1 MKLTRN
7 INLHGVVLTID
18 EDAYQL
24 LKDYLS
30 DIESRLPAD
39 EQKDVMDDVESRI
52 AELLQSALFA
62 QKGQSVT
69 IDMVRDVRTRIGE
82 PDEFG
87 ENKRPAIKREP
98 KITRQ
103 GVGRVLTIVL
113 KAILIIIA
121 VQLFF
126 PVLAVVFG
134 LLVAFFGISI
144 GGIAVIPALG
154 LELFDGSTAWTW
166 LLCLSVAVAVSMPIF
181 MIVYWIVKYSR
192 EHRHP
197 SLRFWLISL
206 LVWVLSLCGLVASAD
221 KALKVNNTDWA
232 TVMEYLDEIDDD
244 ASIVNEVREVDAFHA
259 IELSGAMKAEIHV
272 GQPQEVKVRF
282 DRLGEVETT
291 VEDGVLRVLGKG
303 NHGGRAVIS
312 VPTLDALSLSG
323 ASKIDIDGDVDS
335 LRLDAVGASKID
347 AEELTVKDLHLNVS
361 GASKAEVYV
370 TGTLWAQAA
379 GASKI
384 TYHGNPEV
392 LQSLA
397 VGASRIKRD

>member
-69 IDMVRDVRTRIGE
+69 IDIVRDVRTRIGE

>member
-82 PDEFG
+82 PNEFG

-121 VQLFF
+121 IQLFF
-126 PVLAVVFG
+126 PV
-134 LLVAFFGISI
+134 
-144 GGIAVIPALG
+144 
-154 LELFDGSTAWTW
+154 
-166 LLCLSVAVAVSMPIF
+166 
-181 MIVYWIVKYSR
+181 
-192 EHRHP
+192 
-197 SLRFWLISL
+197 
-206 LVWVLSLCGLVASAD
+206 
-221 KALKVNNTDWA
+221 
-232 TVMEYLDEIDDD
+232 
-244 ASIVNEVREVDAFHA
+244 
-259 IELSGAMKAEIHV
+259 
-272 GQPQEVKVRF
+272 
-282 DRLGEVETT
+282 
-291 VEDGVLRVLGKG
+291 
-303 NHGGRAVIS
+303 
-312 VPTLDALSLSG
+312 
-323 ASKIDIDGDVDS
+323 
-335 LRLDAVGASKID
+335 
-347 AEELTVKDLHLNVS
+347 
-361 GASKAEVYV
+361 
-370 TGTLWAQAA
+370 
-379 GASKI
+379 
-384 TYHGNPEV
+384 
-392 LQSLA
+392 
-397 VGASRIKRD
+397 

>member
-166 LLCLSVAVAVSMPIF
+166 LLCLSVVVAVSMPIF

-192 EHRHP
+192 EHQHP

>member
-192 EHRHP
+192 EHQHP

-206 LVWVLSLCGLVASAD
+206 LIWVLSLCGLVASAD

-232 TVMEYLDEIDDD
+232 TLTEYIDEIDDD

-259 IELSGAMKAEIHV
+259 IDLSGAMKAEIHV

>member
-87 ENKRPAIKREP
+87 ENKRPPIKREP

-166 LLCLSVAVAVSMPIF
+166 LLCLSVAVAVCMPIF

-291 VEDGVLRVLGKG
+291 VEDGVLRVVGKG

>member
-7 INLHGVVLTID
+7 INLHGDVLTID

-69 IDMVRDVRTRIGE
+69 IDMVRDVRMRIGE

-166 LLCLSVAVAVSMPIF
+166 LLCLSVAVAVCMPIF

>member
-82 PDEFG
+82 PNEFG

-121 VQLFF
+121 IQLFF

-154 LELFDGSTAWTW
+154 LELFNGSTAWTW

-181 MIVYWIVKYSR
+181 MIVYWIVKFSR
-192 EHRHP
+192 EHQHP

-232 TVMEYLDEIDDD
+232 TVMEYIDEIDDD
-244 ASIVNEVREVDAFHA
+244 ASIVNEVRDVDVFHA

-291 VEDGVLRVLGKG
+291 VENGVLRVLGKG

-347 AEELTVKDLHLNVS
+347 AENLTVKDLHLNVS

>member
-30 DIESRLPAD
+30 DIENRLPAD

>member
-52 AELLQSALFA
+52 AELLQSELFA

-69 IDMVRDVRTRIGE
+69 IDMARDVRTRIGE

-166 LLCLSVAVAVSMPIF
+166 LLCLSVAVAVCMPIF

-192 EHRHP
+192 EHQHP

-397 VGASRIKRD
+397 VGASRIQRD

>member
-69 IDMVRDVRTRIGE
+69 IDMIRDVRMRIGE

-87 ENKRPAIKREP
+87 ENKRPAIKRER

-134 LLVAFFGISI
+134 MLAAFFGITI

-192 EHRHP
+192 EHQHP

-206 LVWVLSLCGLVASAD
+206 LIWVLSLCGLVASAD
-221 KALKVNNTDWA
+221 KALRVNNTDWA
-232 TVMEYLDEIDDD
+232 TVMEYIDEIDDD

-282 DRLGEVETT
+282 DRMGEVETT

-335 LRLDAVGASKID
+335 LRIDAVGASKID
-347 AEELTVKDLHLNVS
+347 AEDLTVKDLHLNVS

>member
-69 IDMVRDVRTRIGE
+69 IDMVRDVRMRIGE

-232 TVMEYLDEIDDD
+232 TVMEYIDEIDDD

-272 GQPQEVKVRF
+272 GKPQEVKVRF

>member
-166 LLCLSVAVAVSMPIF
+166 LLCLSVAVAVCMPIF

>member
-82 PDEFG
+82 PNEFG

-121 VQLFF
+121 IQLFF

-154 LELFDGSTAWTW
+154 LELFNGSTAWTW

-181 MIVYWIVKYSR
+181 MIVYWIVKFSR
-192 EHRHP
+192 EHQHP

-232 TVMEYLDEIDDD
+232 TVMEYIDEIDDD
-244 ASIVNEVREVDAFHA
+244 ASIVNEVRDVDVFHA

-291 VEDGVLRVLGKG
+291 VENGVLRVLGKG

-323 ASKIDIDGDVDS
+323 ACKIDIDGDVDS

-347 AEELTVKDLHLNVS
+347 AENLTVKDLHLNVS

>member
-87 ENKRPAIKREP
+87 ENKRPPIKREP

-166 LLCLSVAVAVSMPIF
+166 LLCLSVAVAVCMPIF

>member
-69 IDMVRDVRTRIGE
+69 IDMVRDVRSRIGE

-87 ENKRPAIKREP
+87 ENKRPPIKREP

-232 TVMEYLDEIDDD
+232 TVMEYIDEIDDD

>member
-30 DIESRLPAD
+30 DIESRLPVD

-303 NHGGRAVIS
+303 NHGGRAVIL

>member
-232 TVMEYLDEIDDD
+232 TVMEYIDEIDDD

>member
-69 IDMVRDVRTRIGE
+69 VDMVRDVRTRIGE

-232 TVMEYLDEIDDD
+232 TVMEYMDEIDDD